1 MLFRSRARRVSQ
13 NRGRAARPD
22 EIQDIIKEYLSGEN
36 VSNIAKGLYR
46 SPAFVKSILEK
57 IGVPQRP
64 TRTEDRMQE
73 YFLPEECVAE
83 DFEVGEIVWSANHH
97 APAVIEKKLSI
108 EYQDSKPGIQTVDYV
123 SKYGANCY
131 NIHVR
136 QKASGEADLWDIPD
150 VGGFYAFALAYD
162 LGKLT
167 HLEQYGI
174 NLENL

>member
-1 MLFRSRARRVSQ
+1 
-13 NRGRAARPD
+13 
-22 EIQDIIKEYLSGEN
+22 
-36 VSNIAKGLYR
+36 
-46 SPAFVKSILEK
+46 VKSILEK

-108 EYQDSKPGIQTVDYV
+108 EYQDSKPGIRTVDYAA
-123 SKYGANCY
+123 KYGANCY

-136 QKASGEADLWDIPD
+136 QKASGESDLWDLPD